1 MFHIDCSY
9 ARFTDRFSSV
19 RKSSI
24 RAPRLNRESQL
35 YGNEFELRIRNE
47 LSQKAIAKEAA
58 EWIRQKVTF
67 KSNISGQRSDN
78 FMGGENKKTTTN

>member
-1 MFHIDCSY
+1 MFSFLAADLTAEKAPKEKREFFI
-9 ARFTDRFSSV
+9 
-19 RKSSI
+19 
-24 RAPRLNRESQL
+24 PRLNRESQL